1 MLVRKLFPLPKIST
15 TLLQLTGFTY
25 YATTLDLNDLN
36 MGNYTIRIDA
46 ILFFHGVSTLTGD
59 HLWELVGTGHLP
71 RMYVRPNGRLD
82 VREDVS

>member
-25 YATTLDLNDLN
+25 ATTLDLNDLN

-46 ILFFHGVSTLTGD
+46 RASEMCTIIFPWGKYSYRRLPMGIS
-59 HLWELVGTGHLP
+59 GH
-71 RMYVRPNGRLD
+71 RTSSKD
-82 VREDVS
+82 VCSN